1 MTDLIQSN
9 RDALLS
15 LTGIQMNENH
25 AYAHLV
31 NTCIYAMSL
40 ASSLKFDK
48 PRIAALGTA
57 AILHDLG
64 KVLVSPEIISNPED
78 LTDDEQEALHRHPI
92 EAALIFSEVTGITK
106 MAMVAA
112 FEHHQHGGIYGYPKK
127 DDSVLPHLFS
137 QIISLADTYEV
148 LTATRVY
155 YHVPMPPEEVVRIL
169 MKKRNTDFKPV
180 LVKAFLRMVGIFP
193 IGTLL
198 KLSSGEVG
206 LVTQQT
212 ADLLRPRILLLTKFD
227 GSEKESG
234 EEVSLLEKA
243 GDRYLRDVIGTIHP
257 DGVKIDSKLYFG

>member
-92 EAALIFSEVTGITK
+92 EAALIF
-106 MAMVAA
+106 
-112 FEHHQHGGIYGYPKK
+112 PK
-127 DDSVLPHLFS
+127 
-137 QIISLADTYEV
+137 
-148 LTATRVY
+148 
-155 YHVPMPPEEVVRIL
+155 
-169 MKKRNTDFKPV
+169 
-180 LVKAFLRMVGIFP
+180 
-193 IGTLL
+193 
-198 KLSSGEVG
+198 
-206 LVTQQT
+206 
-212 ADLLRPRILLLTKFD
+212 
-227 GSEKESG
+227 
-234 EEVSLLEKA
+234 
-243 GDRYLRDVIGTIHP
+243 
-257 DGVKIDSKLYFG
+257 